1 MNDETPFTDEQ
12 WQERLSAEQFAV
24 CRRKGTER
32 PFSGKYYAHK
42 APGLYCCACCG
53 EPLFASAAKYDS
65 GSGWPSFWQPVKAE
79 VLARLEDHSHGM
91 TRVEVQCK
99 ACGSHLGHVFAD
111 GPEPTGQRYCINSLS
126 LAFQPE

>member
-42 APGLYCCACCG
+42 APGLYCCACC
-53 EPLFASAAKYDS
+53 LLRRRNTILAAA
-65 GSGWPSFWQPVKAE
+65 GQ
-79 VLARLEDHSHGM
+79 
-91 TRVEVQCK
+91 
-99 ACGSHLGHVFAD
+99 VF
-111 GPEPTGQRYCINSLS
+111 GNR
-126 LAFQPE
+126 